1 MSNQDPDPKILA
13 PDTGAA
19 SPRGEETVVK
29 EPFPQAEVREGTHP
43 ALRQLAAV
51 VRSYWWALTAAAL
64 FALALV
70 VMSWWSQGPVIR
82 IHFEEGHG
90 IKPGDA
96 LLHRGIEVGRVEV
109 VQLKAGGQGVYLDV
123 RLARKSRQ
131 LAREKTQFWIER
143 PQVRLARVRGLETVV
158 GAKYLAV
165 LPGPEGGNLKREFQ
179 GSETPIWLE
188 DAGETEL
195 IIDFRRGHGLE
206 IGDPMRYRGVDVGEV
221 MEIALSDELQRV
233 RIRVRLTQSGTRVA
247 RAGSQFWIEHP
258 EVSLAGVRGL
268 ETLVGGRYVA
278 VIPGPA
284 ADEPQRHFVGLEDPP
299 AARDRSPDGLEILL
313 TSSHRRGLK
322 RGVSVTYRGLPI
334 GSVISVG
341 MAADALT
348 VEARVYIQPQF
359 KHLVRQGSKFW
370 NTGGVRLKA
379 GVSGVDF
386 RLDSMESLLRGGISM
401 ATPDDLG
408 EPVTTGYRF
417 EFYDE
422 PEKAWLEWRPRIAV
436 GAALLPPDR
445 RLPIALRVQLRW
457 EASRLGFRRTERM
470 MGWIL
475 PLESGNLV
483 GLADVLAPPD
493 DKRETAV
500 LEIEG
505 REFPVQSAQV
515 TTAAGVG
522 VASLPEFRAE
532 QTAWPNERIRI
543 PNQPEDCLVVAG
555 DAGAQLPLAAGRLE
569 AVDGGWSIDKS
580 LSFDETDW
588 HGACVVAASD
598 GILVGLLRV
607 EKRTGSVLFL
617 PPDLPAP

>member
-1 MSNQDPDPKILA
+1 
-13 PDTGAA
+13 
-19 SPRGEETVVK
+19 
-29 EPFPQAEVREGTHP
+29 
-43 ALRQLAAV
+43 
-51 VRSYWWALTAAAL
+51 
-64 FALALV
+64 
-70 VMSWWSQGPVIR
+70 
-82 IHFEEGHG
+82 
-90 IKPGDA
+90 
-96 LLHRGIEVGRVEV
+96 
-109 VQLKAGGQGVYLDV
+109 LDV

-195 IIDFRRGHGLE
+195 MIDFQRGHGLE
-206 IGDPMRYRGVDVGEV
+206 IGDPMRYRGVDIGEV

-322 RGVSVTYRGLPI
+322 RGVSVTYRGLPV

-341 MAADALT
+341 LAADALT

-445 RLPIALRVQLRW
+445 RLPIAVRVQLRW

>member
-1 MSNQDPDPKILA
+1 
-13 PDTGAA
+13 
-19 SPRGEETVVK
+19 
-29 EPFPQAEVREGTHP
+29 
-43 ALRQLAAV
+43 
-51 VRSYWWALTAAAL
+51 
-64 FALALV
+64 
-70 VMSWWSQGPVIR
+70 
-82 IHFEEGHG
+82 
-90 IKPGDA
+90 
-96 LLHRGIEVGRVEV
+96 
-109 VQLKAGGQGVYLDV
+109 
-123 RLARKSRQ
+123 
-131 LAREKTQFWIER
+131 
-143 PQVRLARVRGLETVV
+143 
-158 GAKYLAV
+158 
-165 LPGPEGGNLKREFQ
+165 
-179 GSETPIWLE
+179 
-188 DAGETEL
+188 
-195 IIDFRRGHGLE
+195 
-206 IGDPMRYRGVDVGEV
+206 
-221 MEIALSDELQRV
+221 
-233 RIRVRLTQSGTRVA
+233 
-247 RAGSQFWIEHP
+247 
-258 EVSLAGVRGL
+258 
-268 ETLVGGRYVA
+268 

-299 AARDRSPDGLEILL
+299 AARNRSLDGLEILL

-322 RGVSVTYRGLPI
+322 RGVSVTYRGLPV

-359 KHLVRQGSKFW
+359 KHLVRRGSKFW

-379 GVSGVDF
+379 GVSGVEL
-386 RLDSMESLLRGGISM
+386 RLDSMESLLRGGIAM

-408 EPVTTGYRF
+408 ESVTTGYRF

-422 PEKAWLEWRPRIAV
+422 PEKAWLEWRPQIAV

-505 REFPVQSAQV
+505 REYPVQSAQV

-543 PNQPEDCLVVAG
+543 PDQPEDCLVVAG
-555 DAGAQLPLAAGRLE
+555 DAGAQLPLAAGRLK

-598 GILVGLLRV
+598 GDLVGLLRV

-617 PPDLPAP
+617 PPELLAP